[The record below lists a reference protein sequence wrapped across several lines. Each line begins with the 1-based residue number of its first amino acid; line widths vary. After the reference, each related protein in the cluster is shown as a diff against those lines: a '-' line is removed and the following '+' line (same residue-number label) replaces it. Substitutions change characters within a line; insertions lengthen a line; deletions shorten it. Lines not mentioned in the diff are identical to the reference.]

1 MNELEKILLNE
12 EDRWR
17 QEPYHKYLEMS
28 DDGYYYQTVRN
39 SKKYEIE
46 IHTKKSDQND
56 EIIVMVEVSRK
67 AIIGV
72 FTGKAKYFAINR
84 QNTTR
89 NATPDEAF

>member
-1 MNELEKILLNE
+1 MKELDKILLLE

-28 DDGYYYQTVRN
+28 NGGYYYEIKHN

-56 EIIVMVEVSRK
+56 EIIVMVEVSK
-67 AIIGV
+67 QTKIGI

-89 NATPDEAF
+89 DATPDEAF